1 MSSWT
6 ASVMILFRRSLRRAL
21 DSRGALQTAQPLLE
35 DAAALE
41 ARDQA
46 PPGVCLLG
54 GKGAGVYARC
64 RDRVAHGGFGRDHHV
79 VGDAEMPG
87 DADHPADHASLADD
101 DAAGDAGA
109 RGDRRVRTDAYVVAD
124 HDEI

>member
-1 MSSWT
+1 MACMSSCT
-6 ASVMILFRRSLRRAL
+6 ASAMIPSRPLPPGGL
-21 DSRGALQTAQPLLE
+21 DSCRPLQAAQPLLE

-101 DAAGDAGA
+101 DAAGD
-109 RGDRRVRTDAYVVAD
+109 
-124 HDEI
+124 